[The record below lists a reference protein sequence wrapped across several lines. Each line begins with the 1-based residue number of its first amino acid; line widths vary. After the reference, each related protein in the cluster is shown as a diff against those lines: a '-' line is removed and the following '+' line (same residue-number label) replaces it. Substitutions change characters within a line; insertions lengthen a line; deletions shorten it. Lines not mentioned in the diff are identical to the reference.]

1 MALVGVVAD
10 DLTGA
15 RDTGVQFRKSGMSTM
30 VYPDASSIE
39 GLRSLVED
47 NGHDVV
53 VANTDTRN
61 SAPDVAYARVG
72 SVCSEFRAAEV
83 GRMYKKMD
91 STLRGNIGRELDA
104 AIDAWGARVAC
115 VAPAFPELG
124 RGTVGGC
131 QLLNGAPVDATEM
144 AEDVLS
150 PVRNAHLPTL
160 LAAGSCRK
168 VGQVALDIVRQ
179 GSDAVARRLHE
190 AADQGFEVLVFDAET
205 QRDLDDIAAGIVGA
219 ELAALMCGSAGL
231 ALGLLRAL
239 DLRKPNLAGSPRA
252 AAHVP
257 HVPRVSHAPSCGP
270 TLVVSGSRSQT
281 TQAQIEQLK
290 SSLGAA
296 HFSVG
301 FAELKAAAEVADA
314 FAPSDDAGLSTLL
327 ARMSQ
332 VLAAGRDVVIS
343 GSANLHRRDSVGTE
357 VTAADDLIWAK
368 QGMSDTIVLGLGGV
382 VKRLLEFAHVCSI
395 VLTGGDTAAAVC
407 KQLKVPRLALIDEIL
422 PGMPVA
428 TVAGGPY
435 DGLTMVTKAGA
446 FGGDDA
452 LVHVLRY
459 LKNRAEGDVD

>member
-1 MALVGVVAD
+1 MPRHV
-10 DLTGA
+10 
-15 RDTGVQFRKSGMSTM
+15 
-30 VYPDASSIE
+30 P
-39 GLRSLVED
+39 
-47 NGHDVV
+47 
-53 VANTDTRN
+53 
-61 SAPDVAYARVG
+61 
-72 SVCSEFRAAEV
+72 FRAS
-83 GRMYKKMD
+83 R
-91 STLRGNIGRELDA
+91 T
-104 AIDAWGARVAC
+104 
-115 VAPAFPELG
+115 
-124 RGTVGGC
+124 
-131 QLLNGAPVDATEM
+131 
-144 AEDVLS
+144 
-150 PVRNAHLPTL
+150 
-160 LAAGSCRK
+160 
-168 VGQVALDIVRQ
+168 
-179 GSDAVARRLHE
+179 
-190 AADQGFEVLVFDAET
+190 
-205 QRDLDDIAAGIVGA
+205 
-219 ELAALMCGSAGL
+219 
-231 ALGLLRAL
+231 
-239 DLRKPNLAGSPRA
+239 
-252 AAHVP
+252 P
-257 HVPRVSHAPSCGP
+257 HGP
-270 TLVVSGSRSQT
+270 TLVVAAAGARPGPDQ
-281 TQAQIEQLK
+281 QLK

-301 FAELKAAAEVADA
+301 FPHQGRRRGRHA

-343 GSANLHRRDSVGTE
+343 VSSNLHWREIVGTE
-357 VTAADDLIWAK
+357 VTAADDLIRAK